1 VPGTI
6 TINLSAEE
14 TEPAFVEYID
24 RLYDQALQNPT
35 RLKTALLR
43 QNRAFLEHRRQPVM
57 QQCGTWHP
65 CVDDSTNQM

>member
-24 RLYDQALQNPT
+24 RLYDHALQNPA
-35 RLKTALLR
+35 RLKTAL
-43 QNRAFLEHRRQPVM
+43 
-57 QQCGTWHP
+57 
-65 CVDDSTNQM
+65 